1 MCKQIL
7 KKTLS
12 TASRVG
18 MIWVLLL
25 FLPLTSTFAQN
36 DIAIS
41 QIVEQY
47 NGKSYYLHKVA
58 SQQTLYGIAKAYGI
72 TVEAL
77 MNENSDSRS
86 GIRVNQILR
95 IPMSRTTTGQTP
107 PQANTMVS
115 NTNDAEYD
123 YVYHVAGK
131 NENFKYLS
139 DVYLVNENLIR
150 NANPSA
156 RAPFNEGDYVLIP
169 ITKKDNRPP
178 VTDSRFKRSGYDPY
192 NQPLSK
198 GSSPKETPQLPPPSK
213 IETVSPFDAPLNGN
227 APKGQSIQYNENP
240 VGVSETATITKKNI
254 HVVKPKETLYSI
266 SQKYQLSQRQ
276 LIEAN
281 PGLQEKLKVG
291 QVLKLPEYETQ
302 RATPSGNGD
311 TLESHTVAK
320 GETLYQISR
329 RYGVGVD
336 DLKRLN
342 ANLSESLKVGQKILI
357 PKKKIAEAF
366 LIHKVETQQKTRH
379 LAKDYGISQR
389 ELEAYNPS
397 IGSQVYPNQKVRI
410 PLNNTKGTQP
420 VFPDEVKRETK
431 ITHLAE
437 NELED
442 IPDETHSTAC
452 APDPKMHSQRFKVA
466 LMLPL
471 QLDKVGLAGATF
483 KPTDESLQTAMRFLP
498 FYKGF
503 VLAAD
508 SMSRVKGLNIEIKVF
523 DVGQSSASA
532 QALLNDPSLPQMDL
546 IVGPFFNQPFKII
559 ADFALKHEIMI
570 VNPLSQRR
578 EILVNNPYV
587 IKVKPDPSTQVEQL
601 AALIADRYSTAKVF
615 IYQSHRFKNVEEVKQ
630 LQEILA
636 AKLPAEV
643 RLRNEELSRQLRRN
657 SDLSFNSNVEGKW
670 IDISALQSNPDG
682 FTTFQNEIKLL
693 SYDNDSLRF
702 FRKNASLARENIVI
716 AYGDDRVF
724 AMEFLNKLNQL
735 SENLPVKLI
744 GLPNWA
750 GFDNL
755 FNESLLRLNTHF
767 FNVGFITYESSAT
780 TNFIQSYRSTYS
792 TEPDQYSF
800 EGFDMAWYFMHFMQ
814 QYGSKSLQCLPN
826 YPMKLLNTEYHFVPL
841 ETTNGFENIYWNI
854 YKYENYSTS
863 PISNPYFGHERL

>member
-1 MCKQIL
+1 MCKQIF

-12 TASRVG
+12 TASKIRL
-18 MIWVLLL
+18 IWVLLL
-25 FLPLTSTFAQN
+25 FLPFASAFAQN
-36 DIAIS
+36 EIAIS

-47 NGKSYYLHKVA
+47 NGKSYYLHKVE

-77 MNENSDSRS
+77 MNENSESRS

-95 IPMSRTTTGQTP
+95 IPMSRTTTGQNP
-107 PQANTMVS
+107 PQANAMVS
-115 NTNDAEYD
+115 NPNDAEYD

-139 DVYLVNENLIR
+139 DVYLVNESLIR
-150 NANPSA
+150 NANPSI
-156 RAPFNEGDYVLIP
+156 RAPFTEGDYVLIP

-192 NQPLSK
+192 NQPLPK

-213 IETVSPFDAPLNGN
+213 IETVSPFDAPLRGN
-227 APKGQSIQYNENP
+227 TSNEQNVQYNETP
-240 VGVSETATITKKNI
+240 VSASETATITKKNI
-254 HVVKPKETLYSI
+254 HVVKPKETLFSI
-266 SQKYQLSQRQ
+266 SQKYQISQRQ
-276 LIEAN
+276 LMESN

-291 QVLKLPEYETQ
+291 QVLKLPEYEVQ
-302 RATPSGNGD
+302 SIAPSVSGD
-311 TLESHTVAK
+311 TLESHIVAK

-336 DLKRLN
+336 NLKRTN
-342 ANLSESLKVGQKILI
+342 TNLSESLKVGQKILI
-357 PKKKIAEAF
+357 PKKKITEAY
-366 LIHKVETQQKTRH
+366 LIHKVESQQKTRQ
-379 LAKDYGISQR
+379 LAKDYGLSQR

-397 IGSQVYPNQKVRI
+397 IGSQVFPNQKVRI
-410 PLNNTKGTQP
+410 PLINTKGSHP
-420 VFPDEVKRETK
+420 VFPDEVKREDKTA
-431 ITHLAE
+431 HLAE
-437 NELED
+437 NEQADMPNENL
-442 IPDETHSTAC
+442 TTAC
-452 APDPKMHSQRFKVA
+452 TPDPKMLSQRFKVA

-471 QLDKVGLAGATF
+471 QLDKAGLSGATF
-483 KPTDESLQTAMRFLP
+483 KPTDENLQTALRFLP

-508 SMSRVKGLNIEIKVF
+508 SMSRVKGLNIEIKVY
-523 DVGQSSASA
+523 DVGQSAA
-532 QALLNDPSLPQMDL
+532 AAEAILNDPSMQQTDL
-546 IVGPFFNQPFKII
+546 IVGPFFNQPFKIM

-570 VNPLSQRR
+570 VNPMSQRR
-578 EILVNNPYV
+578 EILENNPYV
-587 IKVKPDPSTQVEQL
+587 IKVKPDPSTQLEQL
-601 AALIADRYSTAKVF
+601 ASLIANRYPTAKVF

-630 LQEILA
+630 LQEILTT
-636 AKLPAEV
+636 KLPAEV
-643 RLRNEELSRQLRRN
+643 RLQNEELSRQLRRN

-670 IDISALQSNPDG
+670 IDISNLQSNPEG
-682 FTTFQNEIKLL
+682 FTTFPNEIKLL

-767 FNVGFITYESSAT
+767 FNIGFITYESTTT

-800 EGFDMAWYFMHFMQ
+800 EGFDMAWYFLHFMQ
-814 QYGSKSLQCLPN
+814 QYGSKSLQCLPY

-841 ETTNGFENIYWNI
+841 ETTNGFENTYWDI
-854 YKYENYSTS
+854 YKYENYSTI
-863 PISNPYFGHERL
+863 PIANPYFGHERL